1 MMHGNRPPR
10 SEAFWLALVI
20 AAILLALLMVLT
32 VIAWRS
38 PFVLFRLPERTT
50 SALSAQPSPIL

>member
-1 MMHGNRPPR
+1 MNPTRAPR

-20 AAILLALLMVLT
+20 AAIHAALLLVLV

-38 PFVLFRLPERTT
+38 PFMLFRLPEKTPT
-50 SALSAQPSPIL
+50 AHASP

>member
-1 MMHGNRPPR
+1 MITHKPPR

-20 AAILLALLMVLT
+20 ASIHAALLLVLV

-38 PFVLFRLPERTT
+38 PFMLFRLPEKSP
-50 SALSAQPSPIL
+50 SALASP